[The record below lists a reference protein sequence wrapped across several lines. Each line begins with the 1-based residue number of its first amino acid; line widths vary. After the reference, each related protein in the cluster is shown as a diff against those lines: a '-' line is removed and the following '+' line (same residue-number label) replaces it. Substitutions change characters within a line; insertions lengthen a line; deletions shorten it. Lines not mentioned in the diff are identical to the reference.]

1 MPTQGRSPVIHTL
14 RYQDAPAAIEWLCDV
29 FGFEKHFVVP
39 GEGNTIVH
47 AQLQLGDGM
56 IMLGS
61 EPHEGPFGEIQKP
74 PRLLGG
80 VVSASA
86 YLVVDDADA
95 CYERAKAGGA
105 EIVVEIE
112 DASYGGR
119 GFSCRDPEGHVW
131 SVGTYDPWAE

>member
-1 MPTQGRSPVIHTL
+1 MPTPGRSLVIHTV
-14 RYQDAPAAIEWLCDV
+14 RYQDAPAAIAWLCDV
-29 FGFEKHFVVP
+29 FGFEKHLVVP
-39 GEGNTIVH
+39 GEGDTIAH

-61 EPHEGPFGEIQKP
+61 EPHEGAFGEVQKP
-74 PRLLGG
+74 PSALGG
-80 VVSASA
+80 LVSSSA

-95 CYERAKAGGA
+95 CYARAKAGGA

-119 GFSCRDPEGHVW
+119 GFTCRDPEGHVW
-131 SVGTYDPWAE
+131 SVGTYDPWAG